1 MNDFAQLATT
11 IENINVAFEAYKS
24 ANDERLAEIKKGGER
39 PETRA
44 KVENIDSALNDLAE
58 MKRQVEALSIK
69 AARPDMGSGEKV
81 SREVESYKNAFIR
94 SIRGGLIDNEANQHL
109 QQAYKELKKASAT
122 ERETDKEWKEW
133 SLERRAAE
141 VITST
146 PAAGGFA
153 VPEQISREIT
163 RLTLDISPIRSISKV
178 VTAGTSDYKE
188 LVELSNGGSGWVG
201 EGDARP
207 NTTTPD
213 FSEIIPTWGMVYGRP
228 RATEESLEDMFFD
241 VEAWM
246 VEQGSEKIAEQEGVA
261 FISGNG
267 TKRPTGFLA
276 GPAPVL
282 TNDKT
287 RAFGTLQCF
296 VSGAAATLPATADP
310 FVDMVFGLR
319 AKYRRRAKWVMN
331 KATLSVIRKYKETT
345 GDYLFKPGFAVGVPD
360 SFMGYGIVEAEDMP
374 DVAANAFPVAFGDF
388 KEGYLIADRPG
399 FRLTRDDITQP
410 GYVSLYLRRR
420 VGGRLLNTQAIK
432 LLRVSAT

>member
-1 MNDFAQLATT
+1 MNDFAQLAAT

-24 ANDERLAEIKKGGER
+24 ANDERLDEIKKGGER

-44 KVENIDSALNDLAE
+44 KVENIDVALNDLAD
-58 MKRQVEALSIK
+58 MKRQIEALSLK

-81 SREVESYKNAFIR
+81 SREAENYKNAFLRAVR
-94 SIRGGLIDNEANQHL
+94 SQFKDHDSSCAL
-109 QQAYKELKKASAT
+109 QSAYKDLKKASAA
-122 ERETDKEWKEW
+122 EREADNEWDR
-133 SLERRAAE
+133 ERRAAE

-163 RLTLDISPIRSISKV
+163 RLTLDISPIRSIAKV

-207 NTTTPD
+207 ITTTPD
-213 FSEIIPTWGMVYGRP
+213 FAEIVPTWGMIYARP

-241 VEAWM
+241 VESWL
-246 VEQGSEKIAEQEGVA
+246 VEHGSEKLAEQEGLA

-267 TKRPTGFLA
+267 TKKPTGFLA
-276 GPAPVL
+276 GPTPLL

-319 AKYRRRAKWVMN
+319 ARYRRRAKWVMN
-331 KATLSVIRKYKETT
+331 KATLSVVRKYKETT
-345 GDYLFKPGFAVGVPD
+345 GDYLFKPGFAVGIPD
-360 SFMGYGIVEAEDMP
+360 SFMGYGIAEAEDMP

-399 FRLTRDDITQP
+399 FRMTRDDITTP
-410 GYVSLYLRRR
+410 GYLNLYLRRR
-420 VGGRLLNTQAIK
+420 VAGRLLNTQAIK

>member
-44 KVENIDSALNDLAE
+44 KVENIDAAMNELAE
-58 MKRQVEALSIK
+58 IKRQIEALSLK
-69 AARPDMGSGEKV
+69 AARPDMGSGEKA
-81 SREVESYKNAFIR
+81 SREVDNYKNAFIR
-94 SIRGGLIDNEANQHL
+94 ALRGHFTDGQANFNLQH
-109 QQAYKELKKASAT
+109 AFKELKKASAA
-122 ERETDKEWKEW
+122 ERENDKEWDM
-133 SLERRAAE
+133 ERRASE

-178 VTAGTSDYKE
+178 VTSGTSDYKE
-188 LVELSNGGSGWVG
+188 LVELSNGGAGWVG
-201 EGDARP
+201 EGASRP

-213 FSEIIPTWGMVYGRP
+213 FSEIAPSWGMVYARP

-241 VEAWM
+241 VEGWLI
-246 VEQGSEKIAEQEGVA
+246 EQGSEKIAEQEGVA

-267 TKRPTGFLA
+267 TTRPVGFLA
-276 GPAPVL
+276 GPTPV
-282 TNDKT
+282 TTGDKT
-287 RAFGTLQCF
+287 RAFGTLQYF
-296 VSGAAATLPATADP
+296 ASGAAATLPTTADP
-310 FVDMVFGLR
+310 FIDMVFGLR
-319 AKYRRRAKWVMN
+319 SRYRRRAKWVLN
-331 KATLSVIRKYKETT
+331 KATLAVVRKYKETT

-360 SFMGYGIVEAEDMP
+360 SFMGYPIVEAEDMP

-388 KEGYLIADRPG
+388 REGYLIADRPG
-399 FRLTRDDITQP
+399 FRMTRDEITTP
-410 GYVSLYLRRR
+410 GYLNLYLRRR

-432 LLRVSAT
+432 LMRVSTT